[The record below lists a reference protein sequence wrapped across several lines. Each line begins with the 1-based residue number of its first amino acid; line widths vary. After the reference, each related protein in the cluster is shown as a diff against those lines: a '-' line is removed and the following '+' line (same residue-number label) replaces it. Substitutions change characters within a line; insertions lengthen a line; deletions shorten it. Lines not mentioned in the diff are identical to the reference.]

1 MKMNHEMTCRTCGA
15 RLKPVRADLPFRR
28 EDDSIVIV
36 RGLPVMRCTRC
47 SVYFLEDRVITKIQE
62 LLLLIKNGSRLD
74 IIPYAA

>member
-36 RGLPVMRCTRC
+36 RGLPVMRCTEC
-47 SVYFLEDRVITKIQE
+47 GVCFLEDHVITKIQE
-62 LLLLIKNGSRLD
+62 LLVLIKSGSRLD
-74 IIPYAA
+74 VIPYAA